1 MGVGAITLSL
11 LCPVKKQ
18 QRPIKK
24 KTCFL
29 GAYYTPG
36 PVLSTK
42 HELSPGI
49 IKTTLAQKSHDYYF
63 TDGTLRL
70 GVNMWGS
77 SGLSCHSP
85 QLGSVWTRWRTLK
98 NNCNTQELLLS
109 ERIQPQE
116 FLTTLSGWY
125 CYPILQMRN
134 LRLQERKSTRP
145 VLSLAPRET
154 SAIARAPPSGGL
166 WDSGKTLHK
175 WYRLLNTDYGMC
187 QLLL

>member
-1 MGVGAITLSL
+1 MSL
-11 LCPVKKQ
+11 LCPVEKQ

-24 KTCFL
+24 NKIRFL
-29 GAYYTPG
+29 DAYYTPG

-109 ERIQPQE
+109 ERIQPQQI
-116 FLTTLSGWY
+116 LTTLSG
-125 CYPILQMRN
+125 
-134 LRLQERKSTRP
+134 
-145 VLSLAPRET
+145 
-154 SAIARAPPSGGL
+154 
-166 WDSGKTLHK
+166 
-175 WYRLLNTDYGMC
+175 
-187 QLLL
+187 